1 MSEATAETFVTN
13 PESGLDEAAVQA
25 RRDRGEVNRSV
36 EPTSRGTWAIVRA
49 NVFTRFNALLGSLF
63 VLMLVLGPWQD
74 ALFGGVL
81 VINALIGIAQEL
93 RAKRALDC
101 LAVLSQTRAQVVRSG
116 STIDVEAS
124 DIVLDDVFLLAAGD
138 QVLVDAIVLSANELE
153 LDESL
158 LSGES
163 TPVAKH
169 AGDEV
174 LSGSLVTSGAAHCR
188 ATRVGAAS
196 HVHGLTT
203 AARQFSLAHSELR
216 DGTNRILRYVTWAIV
231 PTAVLLVA
239 SQLGLHMPL
248 ADALRFSVGGLVAM
262 VPEGLVL
269 LTSAALGLGAM
280 RLARRRT
287 LVQDLPAVETLARI
301 DTLCLDKTGTLT
313 ERDPELVRVEWL
325 ADEAGGAKALAAL
338 AAADPHPNTTL
349 QAIARAHNDPQA
361 PVPDFAV
368 PFSSSRKWAG
378 AHFAT
383 MGTWLLGAPEVLMPA
398 SDGNAAVH
406 AQAQTLAQAGYR
418 VLLLARTS
426 AKLVAEQRP
435 EAVVPIGLLV
445 LAERVRPDAAETLRY
460 FREQGI
466 SVKVISGDNPA
477 TVGQV
482 VQHLGVAVSGAPVDA
497 RQLPSD
503 PAALAEFVV
512 THTVFGRAMPD
523 QKRLLI
529 AALQSKGH
537 VVAMVGDGAND
548 ILGLKQADVGIAMG
562 TGTSAARAVSQLVLL
577 DNAFASLPSVVAE
590 GRRVIGNVERVASL
604 FLTKTVYATL
614 LAFAVGVAD
623 VTFPFLPRHLTLIG
637 ALTIGIPGFFLS
649 LERNSDR
656 VKSGFVERVLR
667 FSLPAGFIAGAATF
681 ATYGLLSGP
690 LGASIAQ
697 ARTGAA
703 VVLFAVATLIV
714 AMASRP
720 PTVMRSG
727 LIAAVCAAFAVTLG
741 WPVSRRFFALEP
753 LGTAMWGSVAVIGAA
768 AGSLVLWSLVNP
780 KQWKPR
786 HSVKTQPPEQT
797 IVTWFLSRTTPK
809 WFLVSAA
816 VLVLGGTWLFF
827 GMLED
832 VISGDPLVVV
842 DAMVHDAIQSLRTPV
857 VDRFMVG
864 LTELG
869 DVQVV
874 IPVILVALGWFIA
887 HRLWRTAIYWLAA
900 VGVAEA
906 LVKVIKLTLHRHRP
920 GALYAGIE
928 QFSFPSGHA
937 TLSVVVY
944 GFLAFLLAAGAPQK
958 FRVVIGSAAVMLI
971 GAIGSS
977 RIYLGAH
984 WMSDVLAGFSFGTA
998 WIAALAISYLY
1009 QGREAIRPGRLA
1021 VAVLAAFAIASTV
1034 HVAANYAA
1042 DLILYAAPR

>member
-1 MSEATAETFVTN
+1 M
-13 PESGLDEAAVQA
+13 
-25 RRDRGEVNRSV
+25 
-36 EPTSRGTWAIVRA
+36 
-49 NVFTRFNALLGSLF
+49 
-63 VLMLVLGPWQD
+63 
-74 ALFGGVL
+74 
-81 VINALIGIAQEL
+81 
-93 RAKRALDC
+93 
-101 LAVLSQTRAQVVRSG
+101 LSQTRAQVVRAG
-116 STIDVEAS
+116 RTIDVEEG
-124 DIVLDDVFLLAAGD
+124 DIVMDDVFLLAAGD
-138 QVLVDAIVLSANELE
+138 QVLVDALVLSADEFE

-158 LSGES
+158 LSGEAA
-163 TPVAKH
+163 PVAKH

-174 LSGSLVTSGAAHCR
+174 LSGSLVTAGTAHCR

-216 DGTNRILRYVTWAIV
+216 DGTNRILRYVTLAIV

-248 ADALRFSVGGLVAM
+248 AAALRFSVGGLVAM

-269 LTSAALGLGAM
+269 LTSTALGLGAI

-325 ADEAGGAKALAAL
+325 ADEVGGTKALAAL

-349 QAIARAHNDPQA
+349 QAIARAHSDPQA
-361 PVPDFAV
+361 PTPDFAV

-383 MGTWLLGAPEVLMPA
+383 LGTWLLGAPEVLLPA
-398 SDGNAAVH
+398 IDSNVAVH

-418 VLLLARTS
+418 VLLLAQTS
-426 AKLVAEQRP
+426 ASLVAERRP

-445 LAERVRPDAAETLRY
+445 FAERLRPDAAETLRY

-482 VQHLGVAVSGAPVDA
+482 VKHLGVAAAPVDA
-497 RQLPSD
+497 RQLPTD
-503 PAALAEFVV
+503 PAALAEFVA
-512 THTVFGRAMPD
+512 THTVFGRAMPE

-614 LAFAVGVAD
+614 LAFVVGIAD
-623 VTFPFLPRHLTLIG
+623 VTFPFLPRNLTLIG
-637 ALTIGIPGFFLS
+637 ALTIGIPGFFLA

-656 VKSGFVERVLR
+656 VKSGFMECVLR

-681 ATYGLLSGP
+681 ATYGLLTGP

-703 VVLFAVATLIV
+703 VMLFAVATLIV
-714 AMASRP
+714 SMASRP
-720 PTVMRSG
+720 LTVMRSS
-727 LIAAVCAAFAVTLG
+727 LIAAVCTAFAATLG
-741 WPVSRRFFALEP
+741 WPVLRRFFALEL
-753 LGTAMWGSVAVIGAA
+753 LGAAMWSGVAIIGAA
-768 AGSLVLWSLVNP
+768 AGFCRS
-780 KQWKPR
+780 K
-786 HSVKTQPPEQT
+786 SVR
-797 IVTWFLSRTTPK
+797 LS
-809 WFLVSAA
+809 
-816 VLVLGGTWLFF
+816 
-827 GMLED
+827 
-832 VISGDPLVVV
+832 
-842 DAMVHDAIQSLRTPV
+842 
-857 VDRFMVG
+857 
-864 LTELG
+864 
-869 DVQVV
+869 
-874 IPVILVALGWFIA
+874 
-887 HRLWRTAIYWLAA
+887 
-900 VGVAEA
+900 
-906 LVKVIKLTLHRHRP
+906 
-920 GALYAGIE
+920 
-928 QFSFPSGHA
+928 
-937 TLSVVVY
+937 
-944 GFLAFLLAAGAPQK
+944 
-958 FRVVIGSAAVMLI
+958 
-971 GAIGSS
+971 
-977 RIYLGAH
+977 
-984 WMSDVLAGFSFGTA
+984 
-998 WIAALAISYLY
+998 
-1009 QGREAIRPGRLA
+1009 
-1021 VAVLAAFAIASTV
+1021 
-1034 HVAANYAA
+1034 
-1042 DLILYAAPR
+1042 

>member
-1 MSEATAETFVTN
+1 MTDS
-13 PESGLDEAAVQA
+13 PPGLDEAAVQA
-25 RRDRGEVNRSV
+25 RRDRGEVNSFV

-63 VLMLVLGPWQD
+63 ALMLVLGPWQD

-93 RAKRALDC
+93 RAKQALDS
-101 LAVLSQTRAQVVRSG
+101 LAVLSQTRAKVVRSG
-116 STIDVEAS
+116 RTVEIEAN
-124 DIVLDDVFLLAAGD
+124 DIVLDEVFLLTAGD
-138 QVLVDAIVLSANELE
+138 QVLVDAVVLLAEELE

-158 LSGES
+158 LSGEAAS
-163 TPVAKH
+163 VAKH

-174 LSGSLVTSGAAHCR
+174 LSGSLVTAGTAHCR

-203 AARQFSLAHSELR
+203 AARQFSLSHSELR

-269 LTSAALGLGAM
+269 LTSAALGLGAI

-313 ERDPELVRVEWL
+313 ERDPELLRVEWL
-325 ADEAGGAKALAAL
+325 ADEVVGTQALAAL

-349 QAIARAHNDPQA
+349 QAIARAHSDPQA
-361 PVPDFAV
+361 PAPDFAV

-383 MGTWLLGAPEVLMPA
+383 LGTWLLGAPEVLLQV
-398 SDGNAAVH
+398 SDNNAAVH

-426 AKLVAEQRP
+426 VKLVANQPP

-445 LAERVRPDAAETLRY
+445 LAERLRPDAAATLRY

-482 VQHLGVAVSGAPVDA
+482 VQHLGAEVNSVPVDA
-497 RQLPSD
+497 RQMPAD
-503 PAALAEFVV
+503 PAALAEFVA
-512 THTVFGRAMPD
+512 THSVFGRAMPEH
-523 QKRLLI
+523 KRALI

-537 VVAMVGDGAND
+537 IVAMVGDGAND

-614 LAFAVGVAD
+614 LAFAVGIAD

-649 LERNSDR
+649 LERNSDS

-667 FSLPAGFIAGAATF
+667 FSLPAGFIAGVATF

-697 ARTGAA
+697 ARTSAA

-720 PTVMRSG
+720 PTVMRSS
-727 LIAAVCAAFAVTLG
+727 LIASVCVAFVVTLG

-753 LGTAMWGSVAVIGAA
+753 LGGAMWIGMAVIGAA
-768 AGSLVLWSLVNP
+768 AGCLVLWSLINP

-786 HSVKTQPPEQT
+786 HSTEAQPPAQT
-797 IVTWFLSRTTPK
+797 IVTWFLRRTTPK

-816 VLVLGGTWLFF
+816 LLVLGGTWLFF

-842 DAMVHDAIQSLRTPV
+842 DATVYHAIQSLRTPV

-874 IPVILVALGWFIA
+874 IPVILIALGWFIA

-920 GALYAGIE
+920 GALYAGIV

-944 GFLAFLLAAGAPQK
+944 GFLAFLLAVGAAQR
-958 FRVVIGSAAVMLI
+958 FRVVIGSAAAILI
-971 GAIGSS
+971 FAIGSS

-998 WIAALAISYLY
+998 WITALAISYVY
-1009 QGREAIRPGRLA
+1009 QGRQAIRPGRLA
-1021 VAVLAAFAIASTV
+1021 VAVLAAFAIAATI
-1034 HVAANYAA
+1034 HIATNHEA
-1042 DLILYAAPR
+1042 DLVLYAAPR

>member
-1 MSEATAETFVTN
+1 MAEPFVTD
-13 PESGLDEAAVQA
+13 PLSGLDDAAVRA
-25 RRDRGEVNRSV
+25 RRDRGDVNRFV
-36 EPTSRGTWAIVRA
+36 EPTSRSASAIVRA

-63 VLMLVLGPWQD
+63 ALMLVLGPWQD

-93 RAKRALDC
+93 RAKRALDG
-101 LAVLSQTRAQVVRSG
+101 LAVLSQTKAQVLRSG
-116 STIDVEAS
+116 RTSEIAAS
-124 DIVLDDVFLLAAGD
+124 DIVLDDIVVLAAGD
-138 QVLVDAIVLSANELE
+138 QVMVDAVVLSAEELE

-158 LSGES
+158 LSGEAE
-163 TPVAKH
+163 PVVKH
-169 AGDEV
+169 AGEEV
-174 LSGSLVTSGAAHCR
+174 LSGSLVVAGTAHCR
-188 ATRVGAAS
+188 VTRVGAAS

-203 AARQFSLAHSELR
+203 QARKFSLAHSELR

-239 SQLGLHMPL
+239 SQLGLHLPL

-269 LTSAALGLGAM
+269 LTSAALGLGAI

-313 ERDPELVRVEWL
+313 EHDPELVRVEWL
-325 ADEAGGAKALAAL
+325 ADDGQGAKALAAL
-338 AAADPHPNTTL
+338 AAADPRPNMTL
-349 QAIARAHNDPQA
+349 QAIARAYADPQPPA
-361 PVPDFAV
+361 PETAV

-378 AHFAT
+378 AHFAAL
-383 MGTWLLGAPEVLMPA
+383 GTWLLGAPEVLLSVGKA
-398 SDGNAAVH
+398 GEAVQ
-406 AQAQTLAQAGYR
+406 AQAHALAQAGYR
-418 VLLLARTS
+418 VLLLARTNEFL
-426 AKLVAEQRP
+426 AAERLP
-435 EAVVPIGLLV
+435 GAVVPVGLLV
-445 LAERVRPDAAETLRY
+445 LAERLRPDAAQTLRY
-460 FREQGI
+460 FRAQGI

-482 VQHLGVAVSGAPVDA
+482 AGQLGVATSDIPVDA
-497 RQLPSD
+497 RKMPSD
-503 PAALAEFVV
+503 PAALAELAA
-512 THTVFGRAMPD
+512 THTVFGRATPE
-523 QKRLLI
+523 QKSALI

-548 ILGLKQADVGIAMG
+548 IPGLKQADVGIAMG
-562 TGTSAARAVSQLVLL
+562 AGTSATRAVSQLVLL

-614 LAFAVGVAD
+614 LAFAVGIAD

-656 VKSGFVERVLR
+656 VKPGFVERVLQ

-681 ATYGLLSGP
+681 ATYGLLAGS

-714 AMASRP
+714 VMASRP
-720 PTVMRSG
+720 LTVMRSG

-741 WPVSRRFFALEP
+741 WPVLRRFFALEP
-753 LGTAMWGSVAVIGAA
+753 LGAAMWSGVVIIGAA
-768 AGSLVLWSLVNP
+768 AGGLVLWSLSNP
-780 KQWKPR
+780 RRWRPR
-786 HSVKTQPPEQT
+786 RSTHTQPPMHT
-797 IVTWFLSRTTPK
+797 IVTWFLNRTTPK

-842 DAMVHDAIQSLRTPV
+842 DAMVHDSIQSLRTPG
-857 VDRFMVG
+857 VDRFMVV

-874 IPVILVALGWFIA
+874 LPVVLVALGWFIA

-900 VGVAEA
+900 VGIAEA
-906 LVKVIKLTLHRHRP
+906 LVKVIKLTLHRQRP
-920 GALYAGIE
+920 GPLYAGVE
-928 QFSFPSGHA
+928 QLSFPSGHA

-944 GFLAFLLAAGAPQK
+944 GFLAFLLAAGAPPRLRA
-958 FRVVIGSAAVMLI
+958 FIVSVATVLI
-971 GAIGSS
+971 GAVASS
-977 RIYLGAH
+977 RLFLGAH
-984 WMSDVLAGFSFGTA
+984 WMSDVLAGLSFGTA
-998 WIAALAISYLY
+998 WIAALAIAYVY
-1009 QGREAIRPGRLA
+1009 QRREPLRTGHFA
-1021 VAVLAAFAIASTV
+1021 VVVLATFVIAATA
-1034 HVAANYAA
+1034 HVATSYAA
-1042 DLILYAAPR
+1042 DLVRYLPAQ